1 MIWKSFKA
9 LLSSRLAGAVPVGQ
23 VLSLLGGRIEAWV
36 LSPSADKNIV
46 LRCSVNGRQV
56 LDKKIVIA
64 ELAPTESNQPVQVTI
79 SLPESLRLS
88 IDDQVAVTFAAY
100 DTQLAGS
107 PWTIRESAPKVPF
120 ALLHIPKTA
129 GTSLR
134 VALEAAL
141 GPNAV
146 LPSADYL
153 KRRGG
158 KYLSGKDLGKAYM
171 GASDG
176 LKLIQGHFSFKELQR
191 LAPEAAVMTVLREPV
206 ARVVSLLKHHKAR
219 HGIQMAY
226 QDMITLGGP
235 AFNAASNHQVKL
247 LSTLPEGADVSE
259 HLESA
264 MATLNKCAAVGV
276 TERYSET
283 LKLCSHL
290 VGEPLGP
297 PQTLNRS
304 DLQLEAL
311 PDEFLEDLA
320 FRNRSDTILYR
331 HALKILDSSAAQ
343 LLLEVD

>member
-1 MIWKSFKA
+1 MIWKPLKA
-9 LLSSRLAGAVPVGQ
+9 LLPSRLAGAVPVGQ
-23 VLSLLGGRIEAWV
+23 VLSLSDGRIEAWV

-64 ELAPTESNQPVQVTI
+64 EFAPKERNQPVRVTI
-79 SLPESLRLS
+79 ALPEFLRLS
-88 IDDQVAVTFAAY
+88 IDDQVAVTFAGY
-100 DTQLAGS
+100 DTHLAGS

-141 GPNAV
+141 GPSAV

-171 GASDG
+171 GASDP
-176 LKLIQGHFSFKELQR
+176 LKLIQGHFSFRELQT

-219 HGIQMAY
+219 HGVSLSYEEMVSA
-226 QDMITLGGP
+226 GGP
-235 AFNAASNHQVKL
+235 AEGAASNQQVKL
-247 LSTLPEGADVSE
+247 LSSLPADAHGSE

-264 MATLNKCAAVGV
+264 KAALDSCAVVGI
-276 TERYSET
+276 TERYVDT
-283 LKLCSHL
+283 LNLCSHL
-290 VGEPLGP
+290 VGIPLGSP
-297 PQTLNRS
+297 AALNRS
-304 DLQLEAL
+304 KLPHETVSEELLDELEQGNEL
-311 PDEFLEDLA
+311 D
-320 FRNRSDTILYR
+320 RSLYGY
-331 HALKILDSSAAQ
+331 AEQ
-343 LLLEVD
+343 LLDRAVTFTQS